1 MSAVSYRES
10 HIAWL
15 GEIPQHWELM
25 SLGAIF
31 KSRNELNRDKKLT
44 LILSLIKD
52 RGVIPYSEKGNVGN
66 KAKVDLSQYKIA
78 RKNDLVIN
86 EMNAVIGSLGV
97 SNADGLVSPI
107 YLVLYVYDK
116 SRHLMSYFSFVFGVK
131 ALQESLRQYA
141 SGIMK
146 IRESIDF
153 LDFKKMKLP
162 APPLQEQKAIA
173 EFLDRKCGQIQRFIT
188 QKENLIKLLE
198 ELRES
203 TINETITQGLDKSV
217 ERKPSGVEWL
227 GEIPQHWEIR
237 RFAMLGNFSKGS
249 GLSRKDIRQD
259 GVPCVLYGDI
269 YTKYDFRILQAIS
282 KTTKEVGENCPMAIN
297 GDILI
302 AGSGETK
309 EDIGKAVVYGGNE
322 SLCIGG
328 DIILFRPRGIN
339 SMFLSYVL
347 NSSYAK
353 SKKFLMAKGEIIVH
367 IYASSLRDLQIPLPP
382 LQEQEAIAEY
392 LEGRLAKIDTAIEK
406 TKNQVEL
413 MREYKTSLISQAV
426 SGKINIKE

>member
-1 MSAVSYRES
+1 MSVVQYRES

-15 GEIPQHWELM
+15 GEIPQHWEAVPLRACFYEFDERCGDVNYELL
-25 SLGAIF
+25 SVTQERGIVSQSDIIVR
-31 KSRNELNRDKKLT
+31 KDVSNED
-44 LILSLIKD
+44 
-52 RGVIPYSEKGNVGN
+52 
-66 KAKVDLSQYKIA
+66 KAKYKIVPHYA
-78 RKNDLVIN
+78 IAYNKMRMWQGAVGIN
-86 EMNAVIGSLGV
+86 SVGIGI
-97 SNADGLVSPI
+97 VSPAYI
-107 YLVLYVYDK
+107 VVNPAACAFPQFFAYLFKTPYMLSEFGRYSYGLCDDMNTLRYVD
-116 SRHLMSYFSFVFGVK
+116 F
-131 ALQESLRQYA
+131 Q
-141 SGIMK
+141 K
-146 IRESIDF
+146 IRIF
-153 LDFKKMKLP
+153 L
-162 APPLQEQKAIA
+162 PPLQEQKAIA

-203 TINETITQGLDKSV
+203 TINEAITQGLDKSV

-269 YTKYDFRILQAIS
+269 YTKYDFRILHAIS